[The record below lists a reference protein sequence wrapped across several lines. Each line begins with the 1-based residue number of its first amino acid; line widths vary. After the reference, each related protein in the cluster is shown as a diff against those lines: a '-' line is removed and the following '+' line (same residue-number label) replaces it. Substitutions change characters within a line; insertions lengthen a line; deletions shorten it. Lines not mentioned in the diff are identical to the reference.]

1 MHRTAKVEC
10 VDCHISPMQTS
21 SQDEPTGRGTKSP
34 GHEFAVSAETCI
46 ICHGEGFHG
55 ELSDVES
62 QEILAEHAVAAQGG
76 AEVPGADCVAAIEA
90 RRSAPAL
97 AAGSLGLGMGLGG
110 IVGIA
115 GVLMIG
121 YVSRGRKQ

>member
-10 VDCHISPMQTS
+10 VDCHISPIQASTS
-21 SQDEPTGRGTKSP
+21 EYAVDRGTKSP
-34 GHEFAVSAETCI
+34 SHEFAVAAETCVL
-46 ICHGEGFHG
+46 CHGERFHT
-55 ELSDVES
+55 ELPDFES
-62 QEILAEHAVAAQGG
+62 QQVPAEPAAAAPSG
-76 AEVPGADCVAAIEA
+76 AEAPGADCVAAIEA

-121 YVSRGRKQ
+121 YVSRGRK